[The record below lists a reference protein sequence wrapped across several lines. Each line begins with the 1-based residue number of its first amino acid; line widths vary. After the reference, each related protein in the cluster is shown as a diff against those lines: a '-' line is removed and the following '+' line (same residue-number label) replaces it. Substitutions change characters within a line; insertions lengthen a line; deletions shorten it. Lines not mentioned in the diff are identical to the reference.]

1 METTSNARVGG
12 KLVNAFWDSS
22 KDYGHK
28 FEISTKEAVCDQI
41 TTKEKNS
48 ILFITGLFDVMKSEI
63 MT

>member
-1 METTSNARVGG
+1 MITANNPQFSPPAPPRPQAPPPSP
-12 KLVNAFWDSS
+12 K
-22 KDYGHK
+22 
-28 FEISTKEAVCDQI
+28 IQ